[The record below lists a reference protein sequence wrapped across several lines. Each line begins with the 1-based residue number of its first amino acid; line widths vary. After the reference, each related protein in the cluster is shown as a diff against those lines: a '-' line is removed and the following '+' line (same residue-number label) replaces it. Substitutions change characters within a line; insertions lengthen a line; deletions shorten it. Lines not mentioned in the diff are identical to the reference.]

1 MIFNGDGAL
10 DPSEIWALI
19 MSICT
24 FLVTFSAAFKTVAEA
39 IKKLR
44 APEVN
49 QDNKIKD
56 IESKL
61 DAHEKY
67 LANDKERIE
76 SIEAGNKV
84 TQQAILALLS
94 HAINGDSKDQL
105 EKARNNLN
113 DYLINR

>member
-1 MIFNGDGAL
+1 MTGPTLQEFTTAFLSICGAL
-10 DPSEIWALI
+10 ITIA
-19 MSICT
+19 
-24 FLVTFSAAFKTVAEA
+24 AAFRIVAEA
-39 IKKLR
+39 IKKLKE
-44 APEVN
+44 PEMN

-56 IESKL
+56 IETKL
-61 DAHEKY
+61 ELHDEY
-67 LANDKERIE
+67 LANDKAKIE

-105 EKARNNLN
+105 EKAKNNLT

>member
-1 MIFNGDGAL
+1 MTSPTLQEFATAFLSICA
-10 DPSEIWALI
+10 ALI
-19 MSICT
+19 TIAT
-24 FLVTFSAAFKTVAEA
+24 AFKIIAEA
-39 IKKLR
+39 IKKLKE
-44 APEVN
+44 PEMN

-56 IESKL
+56 IETKL
-61 DAHEKY
+61 ELHDEY
-67 LANDKERIE
+67 LANDKAKIE

-105 EKARNNLN
+105 EKAKNNLT

>member
-1 MIFNGDGAL
+1 MTTPITPQDIVNCAL
-10 DPSEIWALI
+10 
-19 MSICT
+19 SICAAIIT
-24 FLVTFSAAFKTVAEA
+24 IATAVKIVTDA
-39 IKKLR
+39 IKKFKE
-44 APEVN
+44 PEMN

-56 IESKL
+56 IETKL
-61 DAHEKY
+61 ELHDEY
-67 LANDKERIE
+67 LANDKAKIE

-105 EKARNNLN
+105 EKAKTSLT

>member
-1 MIFNGDGAL
+1 M
-10 DPSEIWALI
+10 
-19 MSICT
+19 T
-24 FLVTFSAAFKTVAEA
+24 FLENPVTTIMAVCSFIITISAAFKIIMDA
-39 IKKLR
+39 IKKFKE
-44 APEVN
+44 PEMN
-49 QDNKIKD
+49 QDKKI
-56 IESKL
+56 EQL
-61 DAHEKY
+61 EETLELHEEY
-67 LANDKERIE
+67 LAKDKARIE